1 MNAVSE
7 QDIIELQT
15 QLAFQED
22 LLEQLNQALSS
33 QQQELLHLQSQISF
47 LVEELKQQKDQTQHN
62 NGDYSRLLENERPPH
77 Y

>member
-1 MNAVSE
+1 MSAVSE

-22 LLEQLNQALSS
+22 LLEQLNQALGS
-33 QQQELLHLQSQISF
+33 QQQELLHLQYQISF